1 MKIKIVKTS
10 NQTLVKVESGLTQE
24 ILTRVPESSRQ
35 LRDENKKVVFTVQY
49 SKDPAVKDYGMSV
62 PGKTFFVDF
71 TGRTEKD
78 VKYFIANVLPNA
90 TKVEKQILD
99 AYKAL
104 EEAAAK
110 IEVEGE

>member
-10 NQTLVKVESGLTQE
+10 NQTLVKVESNLTQE
-24 ILTRVPESSRQ
+24 VLTRVPESSRQ
-35 LRDENKKVVFTVQY
+35 LRDENNKVVFTVQY

-71 TGRTEKD
+71 TGHKD
-78 VKYFIANVLPNA
+78 KDIKYFVASVLPNA
-90 TKVEKQILD
+90 TKVEKQILA
-99 AYKAL
+99 AYTAL
-104 EEAAAK
+104 EQAAEQ